1 MYDLFCLIFSDG
13 VNPVEATL
21 RLQVRLVTMEMLEN
35 SVTIRIN
42 NMTSDAFLSPL
53 FTFFIDALAIIL
65 NVEQSNIFVINIRN
79 DTEVMAQILNVTV
92 AVREMSVQLDRQMMD
107 IFYTPE
113 YLKEKIYLK
122 RTLLT
127 NLSTVQVK

>member
-1 MYDLFCLIFSDG
+1 
-13 VNPVEATL
+13 
-21 RLQVRLVTMEMLEN
+21 MEMLEN